1 LPEGRINK
9 KEKVAIIEAD
19 LARVVAHHLTRKVNT
34 NIESDSDS
42 DSDEEDIVEIIGHE
56 SDSESEEEEGD
67 IDILNTSTKDSDK
80 NVVEQLTFSR
90 SGRRQGN
97 YLTQKWFWD
106 YRIIYVYMVNKF
118 NI

>member
-1 LPEGRINK
+1 M
-9 KEKVAIIEAD
+9 AIIEAD
-19 LARVVAHHLTRKVNT
+19 LARVVAGEICHHLARKVNT

-56 SDSESEEEEGD
+56 SDNKSEEEEGD

-97 YLTQKWFWD
+97 YLIRKWFGD
-106 YRIIYVYMVNKF
+106 
-118 NI
+118 